1 MGAVEELPGEENMK
15 RSAKLTIFALALVF
29 AGFGAANAFAQSA
42 DPKETAAKLEPGA
55 YYWAGAA
62 WQPLE
67 PLTWSAN
74 GVQKDGKSY
83 VWSYRHPQARVQL
96 TERRPLF
103 CFKSVAPPESPSATA
118 SLNVVI
124 ARLDQKK
131 DHRQLQSPSDA
142 GAFKFNAGLSKERT
156 PEVTVTGVA
165 PGVILISPKEPLSP
179 GEYIL
184 GSSSLAISGYDFG
197 IHSAK

>member
-1 MGAVEELPGEENMK
+1 MGAVEKSPGEENMK
-15 RSAKLTIFALALVF
+15 RFSKLTIFASALVC
-29 AGFGAANAFAQSA
+29 AGFGVAIAFAQLP
-42 DPKETAAKLEPGA
+42 DPTEVAIKLEPGA
-55 YYWAGAA
+55 YYWAGSA

-74 GVQKDGKSY
+74 GVKKDGKSY
-83 VWSYRHPQARVQL
+83 LWSYRRPQARIQL
-96 TERRPLF
+96 TEGSPLF
-103 CFKSVAPPESPSATA
+103 CLRSIVAAESPNTPS
-118 SLNVVI
+118 SQNVII

-131 DHRQLQSPSDA
+131 DHRQLQSPSVD

-156 PEVTVTGVA
+156 PEVIVTDVA
-165 PGVILISPKEPLSP
+165 PGVILISPKEPLST

-184 GSSSLAISGYDFG
+184 GGSSVAISGFDFG